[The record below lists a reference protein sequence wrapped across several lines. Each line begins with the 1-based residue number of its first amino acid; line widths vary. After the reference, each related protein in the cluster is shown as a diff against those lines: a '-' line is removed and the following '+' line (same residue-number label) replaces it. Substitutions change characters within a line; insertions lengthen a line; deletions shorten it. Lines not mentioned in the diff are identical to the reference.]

1 MREINL
7 DEAGCIGNKNGEA
20 IYVLKE
26 GETVAVLNVGD
37 TILRRNGLI
46 KSDKLVSID
55 MRFTKTN
62 QLVYGKLA
70 YKYPLLNLL
79 MEYIQYQTGKLVYR
93 NNVTLNRKNLA
104 KVCGISS
111 ATINR
116 QLKGLIE
123 EDVIKVAK
131 EGRNSVFFMNP
142 YVVHV
147 GKKVYESLVEMF
159 SDTKY
164 RKTYSK
170 MIRGDKNV

>member
-1 MREINL
+1 MKKIDL
-7 DEAGCIGNKNGEA
+7 DKAGCIGDKNGEA

-26 GETVAVLNVGD
+26 GESVAVLNYGD
-37 TILRRNGLI
+37 MVFRRNGEI

-62 QLVYGKLA
+62 QMVYGRLA

-93 NNVTLNRKNLA
+93 NNVAINRKNLA
-104 KVCGISS
+104 KVCEISP
-111 ATINR
+111 ATVNR

-123 EDVIKVAK
+123 EDVIKIAK
-131 EGRNSVFFMNP
+131 EGRNSIFFMNP

-159 SDTKY
+159 KETKY
-164 RKTYSK
+164 KQTYQK
-170 MIRGDKNV
+170 MIGSDKNV